1 VALARWLSLPVEMS
15 HALAAVLP
23 DDWSFAEWVLGLL
36 KRETWH
42 ASAASRLPNDAS
54 RSTGGP
60 K

>member
-1 VALARWLSLPVEMS
+1 
-15 HALAAVLP
+15 
-23 DDWSFAEWVLGLL
+23 LGLL